1 MWSDLAE
8 IVRDLLIIVG
18 AMTAL
23 LVVLILVIWQM
34 RDANPVKRMLK
45 LLAYRIGATVLAGAA
60 AVPIEPIPIADAI
73 YDFGIPIVLI
83 WYWFTF
89 FRDLRRGEHPPSPPR
104 SLPTLTRLGD

>member
-1 MWSDLAE
+1 VWSGLAE
-8 IVRDLLIIVG
+8 IVRDLLILLG

-23 LVVLILVIWQM
+23 LVVLVLVLWRM
-34 RDANPVKRMLK
+34 RDANPIKRVLK
-45 LLAYRIGATVLAGAA
+45 LLAYRVGATVLAGAA

-89 FRDLRRGEHPPSPPR
+89 FRDLRRGAYPPSPPR
-104 SLPTLTRLGD
+104 SLPQSTRHGD